1 MPGRSRHT
9 SGAFTAVLLSA
20 LASVPTHAVADEAIS
35 FSHAPISP
43 YASTLRASWVNDG
56 AELGTTAIASL
67 RPRTA
72 PFLRLESSWVRGL
85 GDTPASVRLGD
96 TTSDPGAWGSA
107 VRFAGV
113 QVGTAANRRADVIYD
128 PRLALA
134 GVAILPTTV
143 ESMFGAAR
151 TAGALFSK
159 PQSLITRP
167 TFAAAGCRSYSLSL
181 GRAREDY
188 GLAGNRYGPTFAN
201 STVTCGTQTGLA
213 VEAHGEYLQ
222 GEARIAGLN
231 VSQRIGATSAMSVGA
246 ATSGNTAGTGWSL
259 GMGLNRSADRFQ
271 FDLRGRLQSA
281 AYRELGA
288 QEDSDAVS
296 QRILASVAAKL
307 GVRNSVGLAYAT
319 QRTYSLQR
327 TDVVAL
333 THTLGFGSNGSMS
346 VVANCAMNEDRNAGI
361 RLSFARRFDF

>member
-1 MPGRSRHT
+1 MPARSRYA
-9 SGAFTAVLLSA
+9 SSAFTAVLLSA
-20 LASVPTHAVADEAIS
+20 LAGASAHASDEDQLSI
-35 FSHAPISP
+35 SHALISP

-67 RPRTA
+67 RPQPS
-72 PFLRLESSWVRGL
+72 PFLRLESSWARSL
-85 GDTPASVRLGD
+85 GDSPASVRLGD
-96 TTSDPGAWGSA
+96 ATSDPGAWGSA
-107 VRFAGV
+107 VRFAGI
-113 QVGTAANRRADVIYD
+113 QVGTPYNRRADVIYD

-134 GVAILPTTV
+134 GTAILPTTV

-167 TFAAAGCRSYSLSL
+167 MIAAAGCGSYSMSL

-201 STVTCGTQTGLA
+201 STVTCGTESGLA

-222 GEARIAGLN
+222 GEAKLAGLN
-231 VSQRIGATSAMSVGA
+231 VSQRIGATSAMSVA
-246 ATSGNTAGTGWSL
+246 VATSENTVGTGWSL
-259 GMGLNRSADRFQ
+259 GMGVNRSAERFQ
-271 FDLRGRLQSA
+271 FDLRARLQSA
-281 AYRELGA
+281 AYRELGV
-288 QEDSDAVS
+288 QDDSEAVS
-296 QRILASVAAKL
+296 QRILASVAARL

-333 THTLGFGSNGSMS
+333 THTLGFGSKGSMS
-346 VVANCAMNEDRNAGI
+346 IVANCAMNDDRNAGV
-361 RLSFARRFDF
+361 RFSFARRFDF